1 MQYVVT
7 SQASCQPGYSIDRT
21 ATVTACPEGYSA
33 LFIPRNSYRSVTRY
47 TGVQGTTVSFNV
59 TNISSATNNVGANG
73 WLVYYPSSW
82 NI

>member
-1 MQYVVT
+1 MQDVVT
-7 SQASCQPGYSIDRT
+7 SLASCQPGYSIDRT

-33 LFIPRNSYRSVTRY
+33 LFIPRNSYRGVTRY
-47 TGVQGTTVSFNV
+47 TGVQGTTVSFEV
-59 TNISSATNNVGANG
+59 TNISYVKDDVGAEG